1 MFTTIELF
9 AGAGGLALG
18 VESAGFDTIGLIE
31 FDKDAADTLKRNRP
45 EWNVINDDIAN
56 IWINFAD
63 LPPILAVTYAV
74 KYAIIVPKIE
84 TIKAINNELYIFSKT
99 SLSNTYLK
107 CCKENDILLA
117 VLATN
122 A

>member
-56 IWINFAD
+56 ISCLD
-63 LPPILAVTYAV
+63 LE
-74 KYAIIVPKIE
+74 KYFC
-84 TIKAINNELYIFSKT
+84 IKRGS
-99 SLSNTYLK
+99 
-107 CCKENDILLA
+107 
-117 VLATN
+117 
-122 A
+122 